1 MAKNITNCNRFVLL
15 HYSFY
20 DTNSVIST
28 KNRIFGRCGDKK
40 PITMCFVARDPISLT
55 IEVGLSVTSPPLLCF
70 ATLTIQIG
78 DDLPFGRVV
87 NGTRSECL
95 SSFTLRW
102 ITLLFN
108 TVITCKTP
116 FGFDNRFCH
125 VKMLTRSPENTDLTV
140 RNFNGITLK
149 LGFVSGKRETR
160 SSPLLLNWIHNEKA
174 NFNGEGD
181 TGGKETDSIC
191 YLKHIMV

>member
-1 MAKNITNCNRFVLL
+1 MLNVFNKEEKVQGINRTRDERINNLENSNSIIGEDDKVE
-15 HYSFY
+15 YKKTGIERWNVRSFY

-95 SSFTLRW
+95 SSFTLR
-102 ITLLFN
+102 
-108 TVITCKTP
+108 
-116 FGFDNRFCH
+116 
-125 VKMLTRSPENTDLTV
+125 
-140 RNFNGITLK
+140 
-149 LGFVSGKRETR
+149 
-160 SSPLLLNWIHNEKA
+160 
-174 NFNGEGD
+174 
-181 TGGKETDSIC
+181 
-191 YLKHIMV
+191 